1 MQYTMISF
9 ILQQYYL
16 NCFIHMYIGQ
26 KLIIIPLVV
35 VSVGHAVYGLLV
47 PWGYTPVEMS
57 TVGKW
62 CRSMLVYITYY
73 VYKHASCVYV

>member
-1 MQYTMISF
+1 
-9 ILQQYYL
+9 
-16 NCFIHMYIGQ
+16 MYIGQ

-47 PWGYTPVEMS
+47 PWGYTPVGMS

-62 CRSMLVYITYY
+62 YRSMLVHITYY